1 MELVT
6 CLDVALVPMV
16 GEVVS
21 AFGEV
26 DGVVLTLLGVE
37 IVEVVV
43 VVVRVGLPELR
54 APAYE
59 RASCNVQLVE

>member
-1 MELVT
+1 VT

-26 DGVVLTLLGVE
+26 DRVVLTLWGVE

-43 VVVRVGLPELR
+43 VVVGVGLPELR
-54 APAYE
+54 APVLK
-59 RASCNVQLVE
+59 SKL